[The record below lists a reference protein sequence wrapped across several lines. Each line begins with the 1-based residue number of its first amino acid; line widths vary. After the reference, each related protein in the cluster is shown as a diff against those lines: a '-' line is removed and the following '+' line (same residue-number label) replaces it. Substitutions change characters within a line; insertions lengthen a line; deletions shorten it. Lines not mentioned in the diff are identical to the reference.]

1 MLNENAVKFDEISL
15 EEVLDRKL
23 QVIDLAATI
32 LCMENQMP
40 LVIFGLEEENSIV
53 NTMKGQF
60 TGTYVTV

>member
-1 MLNENAVKFDEISL
+1 M
-15 EEVLDRKL
+15 
-23 QVIDLAATI
+23 IDLAATI